1 MGPLEFDRSDPLPD
15 LYDPL
20 ILFYER
26 GGEFL
31 QGGAGFIDLTGIS
44 IKLKSLAAHLASMP
58 FLSLR
63 TTTLDAMD
71 VEGRVS
77 CYKATEGSLPGI
89 IRRRLAD
96 TGESLDEVIRSKN
109 SWQQTGGL
117 ELAERGASNVTYVQI
132 GDIEAAGMIE
142 RIIEV
147 SP

>member
-1 MGPLEFDRSDPLPD
+1 
-15 LYDPL
+15 
-20 ILFYER
+20 
-26 GGEFL
+26 
-31 QGGAGFIDLTGIS
+31 
-44 IKLKSLAAHLASMP
+44 MP